1 MTVGRSI
8 LSTRN
13 TYRAFRNVG
22 ETAGRMMLTTNG
34 GGIDDYS
41 RAISGL
47 KLPEDLNR
55 MTEISDH
62 YGYFTSPRPRRR
74 TPEHRRN
81 LRADSETSMVTE
93 PAAFEALTKPPSQE
107 APSHTVI
114 VPASVGLPRRF
125 SIDSFISLAGG
136 RSLESY
142 ESPRKNHSTWLDE
155 QRRVYIDAPPAP
167 ARLRNNYSS
176 TAEGVPV
183 VNQV

>member
-62 YGYFTSPRPRRR
+62 YGYFYS
-74 TPEHRRN
+74 
-81 LRADSETSMVTE
+81 
-93 PAAFEALTKPPSQE
+93 
-107 APSHTVI
+107 
-114 VPASVGLPRRF
+114 
-125 SIDSFISLAGG
+125 
-136 RSLESY
+136 
-142 ESPRKNHSTWLDE
+142 
-155 QRRVYIDAPPAP
+155 PPAQGGE
-167 ARLRNNYSS
+167 LLS
-176 TAEGVPV
+176 TA
-183 VNQV
+183 VNCVQTVRHRW